1 MNDKVD
7 TKKEENIE
15 EQDARPSKVK
25 ILWKEVASAML
36 PLITSVL
43 AALTLSTFFF
53 DSTILFGGRS
63 GVSES
68 EKMFVYLQDGVEKD
82 KFDEEYFNTA
92 FNHFDRKSE
101 GELRKY
107 GRIELIE
114 DFLVHMNTK
123 SKDENPTK
131 IESVSKYLSRIKAVE
146 PFSALP
152 AEERRLM
159 DHLQVLI
166 TDKENLE
173 PVVQTLNELK
183 QVILIRH
190 KEYQRIEAQNSW
202 SLPLSFVGVFLTLVF
217 GIWTTVLSLK
227 QSRYRYL
234 ATHEEMVMHRY
245 DGSLVKRGYRG

>member
-7 TKKEENIE
+7 IEKEEAIE
-15 EQDARPSKVK
+15 EKEDRPSKIE
-25 ILWKEVASAML
+25 ILWKEMASAVL
-36 PLITSVL
+36 PLITSVI
-43 AALTLSTFFF
+43 AAATLSTFFF
-53 DSTILFGGRS
+53 DSSILIGKRS
-63 GVSES
+63 GISES

-92 FNHFDRKSE
+92 FNHFDRKSD
-101 GELRKY
+101 GELGKY

-114 DFLVHMNTK
+114 DFLVYLNTK
-123 SKDENPTK
+123 TQGESPAKT
-131 IESVSKYLSRIKAVE
+131 ESVRKFLSRIKAVE

-159 DHLQVLI
+159 DHLQVLV
-166 TDKENLE
+166 TNKENLE

-183 QVILIRH
+183 QVILARH

-217 GIWTTVLSLK
+217 GIWTTVLSVK
-227 QSRYRYL
+227 QGRSRY
-234 ATHEEMVMHRY
+234 MDMHREIVEHRS
-245 DGSLVKRGYRG
+245 DGAIIRKVYRG